1 MKTDK
6 LLGIF
11 VIIAFVL
18 LGGVY
23 AQFVTQDQA
32 TVKNIRVL
40 KDKVDGFDAIFK
52 KIESQ
57 SRSNAD
63 SMKNIEGK
71 AAASDAQS
79 RDITSKLEGM
89 AKDIQQLQND
99 VKDAIASKEVK
110 VSVAP
115 AATPVS
121 EPAQSAPATEPTIAQ
136 AIPTNAATPAAEQ
149 PAEASQPAA
158 AGQALQP

>member
-6 LLGIF
+6 VLGIL
-11 VIIAFVL
+11 VIIVFVL

-23 AQFVTQDQA
+23 AQFVVQDQA
-32 TVKNIRVL
+32 TVKNIRMI
-40 KDKVDGFDAIFK
+40 KDKVDGFDATFK

-57 SRSNAD
+57 ARSNAD
-63 SMKNIEGK
+63 SIKNIEGK

-79 RDITSKLEGM
+79 RDIASKLEGM

-115 AATPVS
+115 VAAPVSESVQPAPAIETTIAPTMPTDAATP
-121 EPAQSAPATEPTIAQ
+121 T
-136 AIPTNAATPAAEQ
+136 AEQ
-149 PAEASQPAA
+149 PVEAEQS
-158 AGQALQP
+158 LQP

>member
-6 LLGIF
+6 VLGIL

-23 AQFVTQDQA
+23 AQFVVQDQA
-32 TVKNIRVL
+32 TSKNIRML

-57 SRSNAD
+57 ARSNTD
-63 SMKNIEGK
+63 SIKNFEDK
-71 AAASDAQS
+71 AAASDSQS
-79 RDITSKLEGM
+79 RDIASKLEGM
-89 AKDIQQLQND
+89 AKDIQQLQDD

-115 AATPVS
+115 VVIPVS
-121 EPAQSAPATEPTIAQ
+121 EPVQPVPVIEPEIAQ
-136 AIPTNAATPAAEQ
+136 TLPIDAEAGQSVEAEQ
-149 PAEASQPAA
+149 V
-158 AGQALQP
+158 LQP

>member
-6 LLGIF
+6 VLGIF

-23 AQFVTQDQA
+23 AQFVVQDQA
-32 TVKNIRVL
+32 TVKNIRMI

-57 SRSNAD
+57 SRSNSD
-63 SMKNIEGK
+63 SIKNIDGK

-79 RDITSKLEGM
+79 RDIASKLEGM
-89 AKDIQQLQND
+89 AKDIQQLQNEVRD
-99 VKDAIASKEVK
+99 IIASKEVK
-110 VSVAP
+110 VSAAP
-115 AATPVS
+115 VVTPVVEPAPTPASATESITTQATPMDA
-121 EPAQSAPATEPTIAQ
+121 ETSAT
-136 AIPTNAATPAAEQ
+136 AEL
-149 PAEASQPAA
+149 PAEAE
-158 AGQALQP
+158 QATQL

>member
-6 LLGIF
+6 VLGIL

-23 AQFVTQDQA
+23 AQFVVQDQA
-32 TVKNIRVL
+32 TAKNIRML

-57 SRSNAD
+57 ARGNAD
-63 SMKNIEGK
+63 SIKNIEGK

-79 RDITSKLEGM
+79 RDIASKLEGM
-89 AKDIQQLQND
+89 VKEIQQLQND

-115 AATPVS
+115 VVS
-121 EPAQSAPATEPTIAQ
+121 EPAQPAPATEPTIAQ
-136 AIPTNAATPAAEQ
+136 TIPIDAATPAAEQ
-149 PAEASQPAA
+149 PEAAE
-158 AGQALQP
+158 QALQP

>member
-6 LLGIF
+6 ILGIL

-23 AQFVTQDQA
+23 AQFVVQDQA
-32 TVKNIRVL
+32 MVKNIRML
-40 KDKVDGFDAIFK
+40 KDGVDGFDAILK

-57 SRSNAD
+57 ARSNAD

-79 RDITSKLEGM
+79 RDIASKLEGM

-99 VKDAIASKEVK
+99 VKDAIALKEVK

-115 AATPVS
+115 IATPVS
-121 EPAQSAPATEPTIAQ
+121 EPVQPAPATEPTTDQ
-136 AIPTNAATPAAEQ
+136 AMPIDAATPAAEQ
-149 PAEASQPAA
+149 
-158 AGQALQP
+158 ALLP